1 MSLDEQVDRQSFAQR
16 RFSTPLAAAKTG
28 LIFGLISIPLT
39 YIVDPA
45 NHKDGL
51 EEFLKMTVSV
61 ALITPILLAGGV
73 YVGQKI
79 HNASVYL
86 SDKMKGYFGEE

>member
-28 LIFGLISIPLT
+28 LIVGLISIPLT

-45 NHKDGL
+45 NHKD
-51 EEFLKMTVSV
+51 
-61 ALITPILLAGGV
+61 
-73 YVGQKI
+73 
-79 HNASVYL
+79 
-86 SDKMKGYFGEE
+86 